1 VFFFLI
7 SVNQASMDKECPLG
21 LYGYSLFAV
30 VDYMDNPISW
40 TISSVIG
47 QDPVTA
53 IIQLPQGLKFFIV
66 HANHNHLVSGKYPE
80 GASNPARLTQ

>member
-1 VFFFLI
+1 
-7 SVNQASMDKECPLG
+7 
-21 LYGYSLFAV
+21 
-30 VDYMDNPISW
+30 
-40 TISSVIG
+40 VIG

-80 GASNPARLTQ
+80 GASNPAGLT